1 MWSLSCVPEWVVCLC
16 GTSPVKAEYLKGL
29 LVHLNCAEFEGTFRS
44 LCVLLFSLDFVFF
57 FCLAIFCRQLHFVLI
72 MGLPDAMLNSTLL
85 SLVQTIYSTVV
96 WFPCLASG
104 RICFFNYKVNFLL
117 WTQFRQLTVTL
128 IYPPVPMTGFPCKQK
143 LHLSSGTNFYEYIS
157 WNVGYFYKVCKWK
170 WKILRG
176 CPGMWRAY
184 ISVWTWV
191 SKPVLAFNN
200 GWFVWLRASF
210 LANW

>member
-1 MWSLSCVPEWVVCLC
+1 MLIMALPYATLNNMLL
-16 GTSPVKAEYLKGL
+16 SPVQSIY
-29 LVHLNCAEFEGTFRS
+29 CS
-44 LCVLLFSLDFVFF
+44 VF
-57 FCLAIFCRQLHFVLI
+57 
-72 MGLPDAMLNSTLL
+72 
-85 SLVQTIYSTVV
+85 

-104 RICFFNYKVNFLL
+104 RICFFNYKVNFFFL
-117 WTQFRQLTVTL
+117 WTQFKRLTVML
-128 IYPPVPMTGFPCKQK
+128 IYPLMPMTGFPCKQK
-143 LHLSSGTNFYEYIS
+143 LHLSSGTDFCEHIS

-191 SKPVLAFNN
+191 SKPVFTLES
-200 GWFVWLRASF
+200 GWLSWFRASF